1 MTDTTSQ
8 QGVALAPLTSMR
20 VGGAAERLI
29 EPATER
35 ELLEATQQ
43 VWAAGDD
50 WCVLGGGSNVL
61 VSDEGFDGTVIRVV
75 TRGIVR
81 VGAPSGTV
89 RLRVQAGES
98 WDGLVQYAVANGWA
112 GFEGLSGIPG
122 SVGAAPIQNIGAYGQ
137 EAADSLYSVDFLD
150 YDSGRVQR
158 LAAAELGLGYRTSIF
173 KQGRTGLVLS
183 VTFDLVDVPV
193 PADHSASAS
202 ASASASDDAFRADP
216 SLTLGQPINFPQ
228 LAASLGVPLGARVP
242 LAEVRRTVLA
252 LRAGKGMVLSD
263 ADPDSVSCGSFFT
276 NPIVTEN
283 FARALPADVPRWLIE
298 PEEEAIVVPLPDRG
312 IGELDVQAAGI
323 SGRLPSAAPLPAD
336 AADLSFAADLS
347 DRAPVAAHTEDWA
360 SPAPQA
366 SAADVSLASGPL
378 VKLSAAWLIEAA
390 GIDKGYRLPGSR
402 AAISTKHTLAIVNTG
417 GATAADVA
425 ELARYIQQ
433 RVSAQFGITLTPEP
447 VYIGFE

>member
-1 MTDTTSQ
+1 MSEPTGEQ
-8 QGVALAPLTSMR
+8 QDVMLAPLTPMR

-35 ELLEATQQ
+35 ELLEAIRQ

-50 WCVLGGGSNVL
+50 WFVLGGGSNVL
-61 VSDEGFDGTVIRVV
+61 VSDEGFDGTLIRVV

-193 PADHSASAS
+193 PANHSASAS
-202 ASASASDDAFRADP
+202 ADTFLADL

-298 PEEEAIVVPLPDRG
+298 PEEAPIVVPLPERG

-323 SGRLPSAAPLPAD
+323 SGPLPSAAPLPAD
-336 AADLSFAADLS
+336 AADLSFAAELS
-347 DRAPVAAHTEDWA
+347 ARAPVAAHTEDWA
-360 SPAPQA
+360 SPAPRA
-366 SAADVSLASGPL
+366 SAADVCLASGPL

-433 RVSAQFGITLTPEP
+433 RVSARFGITLTPEP